1 MHRLIE
7 FYARLPRGPR
17 VAESPSHWLLRY
29 KAKYFDGRGS
39 GKPLLH
45 YAGIMLLFGYLM
57 SYYFH
62 LLYMHSIY
70 NIRMAYA
77 VYTYSASYM
86 YTHDIYGLYA

>member
-7 FYARLPRGPR
+7 FYARLPHGPR

-57 SYYFH
+57 SMFPVFLCISLPFIGYYFH
-62 LLYMHSIY
+62 L
-70 NIRMAYA
+70 RMSH
-77 VYTYSASYM
+77 TMPLS
-86 YTHDIYGLYA
+86 